1 MNGLKNLERGFQSTM
16 RLAFSRLVSVTM
28 SLCALAFLPLPQ
40 YAMLTLVET
49 SEAECPVQEEGE
61 RSREELVVRSPAR
74 RRSNDRVRC
83 GISRSRKAYVCFQQ
97 SNSCAVR
104 LPAIVG
110 HQLAN
115 GLRAPLLI

>member
-1 MNGLKNLERGFQSTM
+1 MGMGIQSTM

-28 SLCALAFLPLPQ
+28 CFCALAFLPLPQ
-40 YAMLTLVET
+40 HAVLALVET
-49 SEAECPVQEEGE
+49 SEAECPPVQEEGE
-61 RSREELVVRSPAR
+61 RSKEELVVRSPAR
-74 RRSNDRVRC
+74 RRSNNRVHC
-83 GISRSRKAYVCFQQ
+83 GINRSRKAYVCFQQSNSQ

-110 HQLAN
+110 HQIAN